1 MGRGEYK
8 RDVISEE
15 SVYMRMWIIAIA
27 LLIVGSA
34 AAYADIPADRGG
46 EGISLLIVA
55 IVIMAVSVVLWAV
68 IRSRKK

>member
-1 MGRGEYK
+1 
-8 RDVISEE
+8 
-15 SVYMRMWIIAIA
+15 MRMWIIAIA

-34 AAYADIPADRGG
+34 PAYPDIPANRGG